1 MRSAS
6 RVDVGPSPVGLVLGS
21 VLPPPEIPHLARLG
35 ERLGFG
41 ELWIPEDYFFTGGI
55 ATAAAVLGATDQIP
69 VGLGIV
75 SALVR
80 HPAIL
85 AMELATL
92 EAMYPGRLRPGIGL
106 GVPSWM
112 GQMNLVP
119 RSRRSAMREC
129 VTAVRRLLDG
139 EELNETGAT
148 FTFQQVKLAH
158 PPRHRVP
165 IYMGV
170 VGPRLLR
177 LSGQVADGT
186 LTSVLAGTRYIEW
199 ARKRIALG
207 QADAGRGG
215 PHRVSAFA
223 AYSVDRDARRAK
235 RRVRQLVAFYLAA
248 DTENALIRLYGIQR
262 ELRHLARGGP
272 RKLQQAMPE
281 AWVDDLAVA
290 GDPPECAAK
299 IQRLLDAGADSV
311 LLFPFPPDDAVAQ
324 MEITAAEVLPRLA
337 RGARRLGVV
346 DA

>member
-1 MRSAS
+1 MDSS
-6 RVDVGPSPVGLVLGS
+6 RSPVGLVLGS

-55 ATAAAVLGATDQIP
+55 ATAATVLGATDHIP

-92 EAMYPGRLRPGIGL
+92 EAMHPGRLRPGIGL

-112 GQMNLVP
+112 GQMNLIP
-119 RSRRSAMREC
+119 RSQRGAMREC
-129 VTAVRRLLDG
+129 VNAVRRLLDG
-139 EELNETGAT
+139 EELNETGET

-158 PPRHRVP
+158 PPRHHVP

-170 VGPRLLR
+170 VGPHLLR
-177 LSGQVADGT
+177 LSGQVANGT
-186 LTSVLAGTRYIEW
+186 LTSILAGAKYIRW
-199 ARKRIALG
+199 ARQRIALG
-207 QADAGRGG
+207 QADAGRSD

-223 AYSVDRDARRAK
+223 AYSVDRDARRAR
-235 RRVRQLVAFYLAA
+235 RRVRQLIAFYLAA
-248 DTENALIRLYGIQR
+248 DVDNALMRLSGIQPQLR
-262 ELRHLARGGP
+262 ELARGGP
-272 RKLQQAMPE
+272 RKVLKSMPE
-281 AWVDDLAVA
+281 AWVDDLAIA
-290 GDPPECAAK
+290 GDPDQCAEK
-299 IQRLLDAGADSV
+299 IQCLLDAGADAV
-311 LLFPFPPDDAVAQ
+311 LLFPFPPEDAIAQ
-324 MEITAAEVLPRLA
+324 MEVTAAEVLPRIGH
-337 RGARRLGVV
+337 GASHIGVV

>member
-1 MRSAS
+1 MDSGR
-6 RVDVGPSPVGLVLGS
+6 SPVGLVLGS

-55 ATAAAVLGATDQIP
+55 ATTAAVLGATDDVP

-119 RSRRSAMREC
+119 PSQRAAMREC
-129 VTAVRRLLDG
+129 VVAVRRLLDG
-139 EELNETGAT
+139 DELNETGRV

-158 PPRHRVP
+158 PPRRRVP
-165 IYMGV
+165 LYMGV
-170 VGPRLLR
+170 VGPRLMR
-177 LSGQVADGT
+177 LSGQIADGT
-186 LTSVLAGTRYIEW
+186 LTSVLASTRYIEW
-199 ARKRIALG
+199 ARRRIALG
-207 QADAGRGG
+207 QADVGRSGT
-215 PHRVSAFA
+215 HRVSAFA
-223 AYSVDRDARRAK
+223 AYSVDRDARKAK

-248 DTENALIRLYGIQR
+248 DTENALTRLYGIQP
-262 ELRHLARGGP
+262 ELRELARGGQ
-272 RKLQQAMPE
+272 RRVLQQMPE
-281 AWVDDLAVA
+281 QWVEDLAVA
-290 GDPPECAAK
+290 GDASECAAK

-324 MEITAAEVLPRLA
+324 MEITAAEVLPQIRA
-337 RGARRLGVV
+337 GAARLGVS
-346 DA
+346 DG